1 MSELA
6 ERIRTARTQVQVLQR
21 ERARAQASVASLE
34 TELRDRQRAADVLQA
49 RIAELERENEV
60 LRSVKAAP
68 SVAVD
73 RSGTKERIDELVNE
87 IDRCLAL
94 LNA

>member
-1 MSELA
+1 MSELV
-6 ERIRTARTQVQVLQR
+6 ERIRSARTTVQRLKS
-21 ERARAQASVASLE
+21 ERTRAQATISAMESD
-34 TELRDRQRAADVLQA
+34 LRDRRRAEDVLHA

-68 SVAVD
+68 AADD
-73 RSGTKERIDELVNE
+73 RSGTKEKIDELVQE